1 MVMVLTKEKA
11 QSTGLRVK
19 ANIPIKAIVII
30 VVQSMNIKSAQ
41 HMVKLAILVIRKD
54 IISSVVDP
62 GNEARV
68 VQDGG
73 LIPAKDNPDV
83 TSMR

>member
-1 MVMVLTKEKA
+1 
-11 QSTGLRVK
+11 
-19 ANIPIKAIVII
+19 
-30 VVQSMNIKSAQ
+30 
-41 HMVKLAILVIRKD
+41 MVKLAILVIRKA

-62 GNEARV
+62 GNKARV

-73 LIPAKDNPDV
+73 LIQTKDNPDV